1 MNTTGK
7 HSKNVQRSMKEFTSS
22 KIKSNKRPVSQRS
35 PPIKKQVKKAR
46 YPIVRLEGVNVQS
59 PPTMSNTNDNS
70 SDELKQTMLDKPEQP
85 ESDGN
90 TSNHHATTEVKN
102 TPLEGALGPLVHQI
116 QLLRET
122 FDDQFTKLDD
132 KYTKLETVIMSQ
144 KKEMSQELN
153 KLRDSISNQK
163 VAITT
168 SVNEKID
175 KSEAKIEKVL
185 QENVS
190 LKKSNAA
197 LQERLSRIE
206 TSQLDNNVILTGIQE
221 QQWEKFEIT
230 RQRVID
236 VIAEALHGTED
247 ENALLK
253 AQQVSIAKCRRIGKY
268 RMNFNR
274 PISITFQCRDDK
286 DLLMSNKHRLPAG
299 IYANDEYP
307 IHVKQTRDRLRPLLR
322 YAKSLPEYRD
332 NCKLI
337 GDKIMINGLKY
348 GIDELHR
355 LQPGLEA
362 YRAAQRM
369 DDDTIAFHGEL
380 SPYSNFH
387 PSPFMINGHTYHSAE
402 QWIQYTKSMMFG
414 DSYTANLILRCD
426 NALEAKK
433 LSHQIN
439 GVDHNKWRLEGY
451 EACFPGLKENFLQN
465 PPLKS
470 MLNTTKPK
478 LLVEASTDHLW
489 GTGIGLRD
497 VKVLNKNCWSGHGW
511 LSNMLHDIRDQDG

>member
-1 MNTTGK
+1 M
-7 HSKNVQRSMKEFTSS
+7 
-22 KIKSNKRPVSQRS
+22 
-35 PPIKKQVKKAR
+35 
-46 YPIVRLEGVNVQS
+46 
-59 PPTMSNTNDNS
+59 
-70 SDELKQTMLDKPEQP
+70 
-85 ESDGN
+85 
-90 TSNHHATTEVKN
+90 
-102 TPLEGALGPLVHQI
+102 
-116 QLLRET
+116 
-122 FDDQFTKLDD
+122 
-132 KYTKLETVIMSQ
+132 
-144 KKEMSQELN
+144 
-153 KLRDSISNQK
+153 
-163 VAITT
+163 ITT

-175 KSEAKIEKVL
+175 KSEAKIEEVL
-185 QENVS
+185 QENIS

-230 RQRVID
+230 WQRVID
-236 VIAEALHGTED
+236 VIAEALCSTEGK
-247 ENALLK
+247 NALLK
-253 AQQVSIAKCRRIGKY
+253 AQQVSIAKCRCIGKY

-307 IHVKQTRDRLRPLLR
+307 IHVKQTQDRLRPLLR

-348 GIDELHR
+348 GIDKLHH
-355 LQPGLEA
+355 LPAGLEA
-362 YRAAQRM
+362 YRAAQCM
-369 DDDTIAFHGEL
+369 DDDTITFHGEL

-387 PSPFMINGHTYHSAE
+387 PSPFTINGHTYHSAK

-439 GVDHNKWRLEGY
+439 GVDHNKWKLEGY
-451 EACFPGLKENFLQN
+451 EACFPGLKEKFLKIH
-465 PPLKS
+465 P
-470 MLNTTKPK
+470 
-478 LLVEASTDHLW
+478 
-489 GTGIGLRD
+489 
-497 VKVLNKNCWSGHGW
+497 
-511 LSNMLHDIRDQDG
+511 